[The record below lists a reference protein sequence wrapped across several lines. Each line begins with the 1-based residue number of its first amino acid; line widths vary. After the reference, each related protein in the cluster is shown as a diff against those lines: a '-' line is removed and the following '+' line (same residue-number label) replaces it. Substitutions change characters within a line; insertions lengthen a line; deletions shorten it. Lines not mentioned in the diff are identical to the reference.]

1 MKLVIVSGLSGS
13 GKSVVLH
20 TLEDLSFYCID
31 NLPLSLL
38 KEFATQMA
46 SGALGQYQR
55 AAVGIDARNLN
66 NDFGTFA
73 ELVGQIRHLGL
84 ACEIIFLQADDHT
97 LIKRFSETRRKHPLT
112 KAGTSL
118 AEAIK
123 AERKLLAG
131 VAINADWCIDSSRT
145 NIHQLRDIIRAQMLN
160 ESKTLTLTFLSFGFK
175 HGIPVDADFVF
186 DIRCLPNPHWDPQLR
201 ALTGMDRDVQAF
213 LDKEPEVHEMY
224 QDIQRFLERWIPA
237 FQADNRTYMTVA
249 IGCTGGQ
256 HRSVYLAKR
265 LSDHFASGK
274 FEVLLRH
281 RELSA

>member
-46 SGALGQYQR
+46 SGALGQYRR

-66 NDFGTFA
+66 NDFSTFA
-73 ELVGQIRHLGL
+73 DLLAQIRQLGL
-84 ACEIIFLQADDHT
+84 ACEIIFLQADDNT

-112 KAGTSL
+112 REGVSL
-118 AEAIK
+118 AEAIE
-123 AERKLLAG
+123 AERKLLGA

-160 ESKTLTLTFLSFGFK
+160 ESKVLTLTFLSFGFK
-175 HGIPVDADFVF
+175 HGVPVDADFVF
-186 DIRCLPNPHWDPQLR
+186 DIRCLPNPHWDPELR
-201 ALTGMDRDVQAF
+201 ALTGMDGEVQRF
-213 LDKEPEVHEMY
+213 LDKEPEVNQMY
-224 QDIQRFLERWIPA
+224 QDIRQFLERWIPE

-265 LSDHFASGK
+265 LHDHFAPSE

-281 RELSA
+281 RELTA

>member
-46 SGALGQYQR
+46 QGALGEYQR

-66 NDFGTFA
+66 NDFGSFA
-73 ELVGQIRHLGL
+73 DLISQIRDLGL
-84 ACEIIFLQADDHT
+84 ACEIIFLQADDNT

-123 AERKLLAG
+123 QERKLLGG
-131 VAINADWCIDSSRT
+131 VSINADWCIDSSRT
-145 NIHQLRDIIRAQMLN
+145 NIHQLRDIIRAQMVSD
-160 ESKTLTLTFLSFGFK
+160 SKSLTLTFLSFGFK

-201 ALTGMDRDVQAF
+201 ALTGMSREVQLF
-213 LDKEPEVHEMY
+213 LDKEPDVNEMY

-265 LSDHFASGK
+265 LHDHFSS
-274 FEVLLRH
+274 FNFDVLLRH
-281 RELSA
+281 RELSQ